1 MPQYRILVVE
11 DEGIVALDIQ
21 GKLES
26 MGYQVPC
33 IVSSA
38 EEAIGAATRLHP
50 DLVLMDI
57 QLEGELDGINAAEK
71 INSDLGIPVVYLTA
85 FFDEQTLALAK
96 TARPFGYLLKP
107 FEERELYTTVEIAI
121 YRHEAEL
128 ERQRLEDRL
137 RQSHRRWRLSAN
149 SRPASPTIST

>member
-1 MPQYRILVVE
+1 MPQHRILVVE

-85 FFDEQTLALAK
+85 FFDEQTLARA
-96 TARPFGYLLKP
+96 
-107 FEERELYTTVEIAI
+107 
-121 YRHEAEL
+121 
-128 ERQRLEDRL
+128 
-137 RQSHRRWRLSAN
+137 
-149 SRPASPTIST
+149 